1 MNITWR
7 EAVKEVCQAAGFSQA
22 ALAEE
27 ADLWPMTLTRHLRKA
42 NVQGAYTPD
51 AKRVHDIN
59 HAAALLAGF
68 PEIEPYLNAL
78 AVFDGLLAPQ
88 NGDMADT
95 GFFTELVAEF
105 DPYFEG
111 GAERAI
117 LEAAA
122 PLDRSARWDIARKC
136 AVLRGREVVRRLAGK
151 PPKSAGLAEF
161 LALFQEAGAP
171 IGHALRRN
179 EALLR
184 RWVRDRFELR
194 VCEEIA
200 AIDGASPAA
209 PLKAARAILNAFDE
223 ALDGALGQNFSVGL
237 LRGDI
242 EPPSPPR
249 IATHVRRQRKAG
261 KEKNS
266 E

>member
-1 MNITWR
+1 M
-7 EAVKEVCQAAGFSQA
+7 KELCQAAGISHA
-22 ALAEE
+22 ALAKK
-27 ADLWPMTLTRHLRKA
+27 AGLNPMALSRNLKNA
-42 NVQGAYTPD
+42 NTQGAYTPD
-51 AKRVHDIN
+51 AKRVRDIN

-78 AVFDGLLAPQ
+78 AVFDGLLTPQ

-122 PLDRSARWDIARKC
+122 PLERGARWDIARKC
-136 AVLRGREVVRRLAGK
+136 AVVRGREVVRRLAGK

-179 EALLR
+179 DALLR
-184 RWVRDRFELR
+184 RWLRDRFELR

-223 ALDGALGQNFSVGL
+223 ALDNALGRNFSVAL
-237 LRGDI
+237 LRGQI
-242 EPPSPPR
+242 EPPSPSR
-249 IATHVRRQRKAG
+249 TATRVRRQRKAG